1 MNSTGARRSAASRK
15 SKCATR
21 AAARIARTISSPQ
34 PTGEESA
41 SSAQAERSA
50 ACAEAAAPSQKI
62 ASKIRGAI
70 PLFGRNKP
78 RRSRNS
84 FANRGAPGLD
94 LVADSPN
101 QEVYLRFTF
110 SDSDPMFTW
119 MRTHQRKLWLV
130 ITILTIVSFIVL
142 YNSSQ
147 LENLRSDSF
156 ARVYGKDLS
165 ITDFQRQGRK
175 FQLAIALGLTQYAS
189 ALGGGGDQGIVEF
202 VINSTVVE
210 HEGKALGIVP
220 TKDDVKNAIVALP
233 VFQTNGQFDYQGKYQ
248 PFIATALTPQGF
260 TEREID
266 DIVRSS
272 LVLKRIQQLLDSA
285 PAVSDTETAF
295 LRRMFQPVT
304 GAAIVFKL
312 EDFAKNVKPADAE
325 IEAYFKTNAARFV
338 TPEWRS
344 VRYVS
349 FPLPADAQKLE
360 GKAKIDAQQKVA
372 DASDTF
378 SNRAATEGFEKA
390 AQALGLEVKTTPS
403 FNQQGQINSMS
414 PANIAQAIASAGPVS
429 TLAPVAFTLSQK
441 SPVSGVIQNGDTGFL
456 VAELANVT
464 PSRPMTLAEAKP
476 EIVQALT
483 DTTARAALGKAA
495 TDAIAKLRAAIKGGQ
510 PFAQAATT
518 AGLKTETFAN
528 LSLFDQNTAPAQARY
543 GEPATRLEEN
553 EIGGF
558 QPSEEGGFIVWLEK
572 RAPLD
577 EKTYA
582 QYRDMLASQ
591 TLSTRERIL
600 WLEWLH
606 NAQRSRP
613 ASFSP
618 ARIAA
623 SRSPDR
629 ERGGP

>member
-1 MNSTGARRSAASRK
+1 M
-15 SKCATR
+15 
-21 AAARIARTISSPQ
+21 
-34 PTGEESA
+34 
-41 SSAQAERSA
+41 
-50 ACAEAAAPSQKI
+50 
-62 ASKIRGAI
+62 

-78 RRSRNS
+78 HRSRNS
-84 FANRGAPGLD
+84 FANHGAPGLD

-156 ARVYGKDLS
+156 ARVYGKNLS

-175 FQLAIALGLTQYAS
+175 FQLAITLGLTQYAS
-189 ALGGGGDQGIVEF
+189 TLGGGGDQGIVDF

-210 HEGKALGIVP
+210 HEAKALGIAP
-220 TKDDVKNAIVALP
+220 TEDDVKNAIIALP
-233 VFQTNGQFDYQGKYQ
+233 VFQTNGQFDPKKYAQ
-248 PFIATALTPQGF
+248 LVETALTPQGF
-260 TEREID
+260 TERELN
-266 DIVRSS
+266 DIVRGS
-272 LVLKRIQQLLDSA
+272 LVLQRIKQLIDSA

-312 EDFAKNVKPADAE
+312 EDFAKNVKPTDAE

-349 FPLPADAQKLE
+349 FPLPTDAQKLE

-378 SNRAATEGFEKA
+378 ATRAATEGFEKA
-390 AQALGLEVKTTPS
+390 AQALGLKVETTPA
-403 FNQQGQINSMS
+403 FNQQGQINSTS
-414 PANIAQAIASAGPVS
+414 PDAAAQAISSAGPVA

-441 SPVSGVIQNGDTGFL
+441 APVSGVIQNGDTGFL

-464 PSRPMTLAEAKP
+464 PSRPMTLDEAKP

-483 DTTARAALGKAA
+483 DTTARTALQKAA

-510 PFAQAATT
+510 PFAQAATA

-528 LSLFDQNTAPAQARY
+528 LSLFDQNTPPNQGRY

-572 RAPLD
+572 RSPLD

-582 QYRDMLASQ
+582 QYRDMLTSQ

-606 NAQRSRP
+606 NAQKE
-613 ASFSP
+613 AG
-618 ARIAA
+618 IAF
-623 SRSPDR
+623 PG
-629 ERGGP
+629 ENRG